1 MTSSLPTIKNE
12 SNSILQKPLSNIFVN
27 NSDSYV
33 SFIPST
39 ISNTSIS
46 LYQNNKN
53 NISNFQLN
61 NKISNRIILPQP
73 QISNIDNNFNKKF
86 ISSIILP
93 PILQEEKQQENQNF
107 QMEK

>member
-27 NSDSYV
+27 DSDSYV

-61 NKISNRIILPQP
+61 NTISNRIILPQP
-73 QISNIDNNFNKKF
+73 QISNIDNNFNKKY

-93 PILQEEKQQENQNF
+93 PILQEGKKQENQNF